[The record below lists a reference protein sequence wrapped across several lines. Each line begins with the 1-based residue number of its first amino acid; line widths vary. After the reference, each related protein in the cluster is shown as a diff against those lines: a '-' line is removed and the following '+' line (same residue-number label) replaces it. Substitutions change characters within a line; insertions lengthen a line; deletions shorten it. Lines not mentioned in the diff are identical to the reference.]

1 MNEIISLDNVT
12 FGYEKET
19 VLENLDMKIY
29 EGDLIGIMGENGAGK
44 TTLMNILYGLYSP
57 NSGEIYINSNKYTHM
72 TPKIAVESGIGMVH
86 QHFMLIEPFSVIQN
100 IVLGTEDTKG
110 LFIDLE
116 KSRKKV
122 LSIIEKYGFSIDLD
136 SKIQDITVGSQ
147 QKVEILKALYKGAE
161 IIIFDE
167 PTAVLTPQEIDEFKF
182 NTSIAQLMILVNAL
196 SEAEKLSKSTFEK
209 LVMLIAP
216 FAPHLAEEFW
226 NLLGNQFSIFTRGKW
241 PEYDE
246 KLLVSSE
253 VTLAVQFNGKMR
265 GTLQIAA
272 DARQEEVLDLIKKDE
287 KLNAHLI

>member
-1 MNEIISLDNVT
+1 MSDNKTNNSIVVMKGITKIFGKNKVLDEVNFELKKGEIHAL
-12 FGYEKET
+12 
-19 VLENLDMKIY
+19 L
-29 EGDLIGIMGENGAGK
+29 GENGAGK

-167 PTAVLTPQEIDEFKF
+167 PTAVLTPQEIDEFINICNK
-182 NTSIAQLMILVNAL
+182 
-196 SEAEKLSKSTFEK
+196 
-209 LVMLIAP
+209 
-216 FAPHLAEEFW
+216 EE
-226 NLLGNQFSIFTRGKW
+226 
-241 PEYDE
+241 
-246 KLLVSSE
+246 
-253 VTLAVQFNGKMR
+253 
-265 GTLQIAA
+265 
-272 DARQEEVLDLIKKDE
+272 
-287 KLNAHLI
+287 